1 MALFEKKK
9 LATTSAPK
17 AAMSSSAPKLA
28 AAPKAMMSAPKTT
41 MSAPKTTMSAPKST
55 MSTTS
60 APMDLM
66 DRGKGRKKKGGS
78 SGRSKSRKTGLLG
91 GGCKGLGAMPGGRG
105 RR

>member
-1 MALFEKKK
+1 MALFNKTK

-17 AAMSSSAPKLA
+17 A
-28 AAPKAMMSAPKTT
+28 T
-41 MSAPKTTMSAPKST
+41 MSAPKTTMSAPKAT
-55 MSTTS
+55 MSPMS

-66 DRGKGRKKKGGS
+66 DRGKGKKKKGGS
-78 SGRSKSRKTGLLG
+78 SGRSRNKKTGLLG